1 MNDPTGTTEE
11 LTSDVASQT
20 ALEVIENI
28 KKASEGRVDVDKYFP
43 EVNILES
50 FEVDESMSNE
60 ERAFALWKN
69 LLFAQRT
76 SGQLF
81 LLVGKLLKEF
91 KEKELYF
98 YLDYSSF
105 NQFVSS
111 PELAISGESA
121 YMYIRVYEFY
131 VEKLSLDPE
140 TVRKMPLGKLSRM
153 LPMVKEVEQ
162 EMGKE
167 KAIERMNELNTLGLG
182 DLVKE
187 IKKVKGDEKER
198 YRPVVVFNY
207 ASNLWQVRY
216 YEDRTEFVN
225 AGKYIEEP

>member
-1 MNDPTGTTEE
+1 MSDPVSE
-11 LTSDVASQT
+11 LSAI
-20 ALEVIENI
+20 EVINNI
-28 KKASEGRVDVDKYFP
+28 KKASEGRTDVDQYFP
-43 EVNILES
+43 EINILES
-50 FEVDESMSNE
+50 FKVDENLSDRE
-60 ERAFALWKN
+60 KAFALWKN

-105 NQFVSS
+105 KQFVSS
-111 PELAISGESA
+111 PELAISSESA

-131 VEKLSLDPE
+131 VEKLALDPE
-140 TVRKMPLGKLSRM
+140 TVKKMPLNKLSRM
-153 LPMVKEVEQ
+153 LPMVKEVEE
-162 EMGKE
+162 EMGKD
-167 KAIERMNELNTLGLG
+167 KAIEKMNELNTLGLG

-187 IKKVKGDEKER
+187 IKKVKGDTKELC
-198 YRPVVVFNY
+198 RPIVVFNY
-207 ASNLWQVRY
+207 ETNLWQVRY
-216 YEDRTEFVN
+216 YEDRTEFIN